1 MESFKNT
8 TPDPNYDV
16 AAALLANFAA
26 DDMREIRGMVLRL
39 ARVSKRLEKFSFPL
53 VAQSLA
59 SLLIRPENHTA
70 TARIEALIHLAAFAC
85 RGEKGP
91 TPTQVSEWL
100 NVMVYKDPIT
110 ELEGPVED
118 VFVSNVATWFGN
130 VRLFE
135 GRWQNNGD
143 YMQACILAMYRVAE
157 HSWAAEAFRCIMA
170 LFRVSEAVA
179 ERAKVD
185 RYLRTESSPR
195 AKIALNFS
203 NATETTGYV
212 SFSREELIAIGV
224 DPVDLDPFVFQEE
237 HADLLV
243 EQSIGHTALER
254 RPLVRLGGRTIVVL
268 PTAIGAAIRRFVIER
283 AEAAGDLD
291 IFQSACHQAQ
301 YGEVFLLGRAA
312 WEIEFIKALQH
323 DPDDDLR
330 EFVGTFDDGGYVHLI
345 FVPDDF
351 GEIARDGFVS
361 THKLKGMIKDRIHDR
376 AAYLAAKP
384 DYRRGL
390 TVLVHGGIGREFS
403 PPWGELPSG
412 WHQLCLSAPDFML
425 LGNES
430 EFTALRAWKLLQQV
444 DDLEAKGVV
453 FPNLRGFLNL
463 AAFAY
468 YGDFELVPV
477 NMSLA
482 PIYLHS
488 DFILP
493 LRHRV
498 RTALDQH
505 AVLAPDG
512 KSWVSVQRET
522 TSGFLGQTQGRPVF
536 INPGYMAQHKLL
548 ACVETNARPWWVH
561 CSELPESRWHRG
573 MVFNI
578 LELVLG
584 WLVRLSPLL
593 EEWICSL
600 PSGPVTFQF
609 RFPDIEI
616 LSQNDIQTTKT
627 PSAPTVAVEDGQIVI
642 DCTLLYL
649 RSFLSAANTGDRLM
663 ISAMMRGVHELC
675 GNLAPSDTEMGELV
689 QTVVGSEDARFF
701 QMTPGRTPQDMI
713 YDVAAL
719 PMPRLVM
726 PEDQAWSRLDLV
738 RRAGYE
744 AAPGPIPL
752 GKAQATL
759 GKAVDCVWE
768 RARSRLSNLNRES
781 VIESSLL
788 NFMAIQK
795 EHRDWLRSAAAQLAL
810 HDNDEVLAAANER
823 GFRRDIAGLSCRVIS
838 EMALCTSPYQD
849 DSSCT
854 GADLDFLIAEVATL
868 LECASHS
875 DALRYCLAAGQPS
888 MLPNGSFDFDPSTVQ
903 AIKQLLNEYGK
914 RTFQDAALERGTEF
928 GGGDE
933 VADADFEAAFIAE
946 FGLSMDQYGK
956 FVLDVTLEALEHGEA
971 LFQLRRS
978 EVIQRL
984 REVGTMNPERVFEA
998 FALKPRARWDE
1009 KNPTN
1014 AKERDWY
1021 PWRYNR
1027 RLSILRR
1034 PLVQLSMEDDPVVL
1048 VMPSIL
1054 GGTLDYLQQASFGRL
1069 PVELFDNPEMAS
1081 CIGRAADRNGR
1092 DFNRRVAERFDHL
1105 EWKTEQE
1112 VALTRLG
1119 GAVELGDIDVL
1130 AWRCDTG
1137 LVYVVECKSLRFD
1150 RTCGEIGE
1158 RLAEYAT
1165 GTVDGKRT
1173 PLQKHLDR
1181 ISYLEGNRER
1191 LSHLTDISLEKL
1203 QLRSALVTEKLVPM
1217 QFTGR
1222 AREMLN
1228 IVTDYELLEEVIVNQ

>member
-1 MESFKNT
+1 MANLRRTSS
-8 TPDPNYDV
+8 DPNNDAV
-16 AAALLANFAA
+16 AALLANAMA

-39 ARVSKRLEKFSFPL
+39 ARLSRHLEKFSFPL

-70 TARIEALIHLAAFAC
+70 TARIEALVHLAAFAC
-85 RGEKGP
+85 RGKQGA
-91 TPTQVSEWL
+91 TPHQVSEWL
-100 NVMVYKDPIT
+100 NVMVYEDPIT
-110 ELEGPVED
+110 ELESPVED
-118 VFVSNVATWFGN
+118 VFVSNVVTWFGN

-143 YMQACILAMYRVAE
+143 YVHICIQAMLRIAE
-157 HSWAAEAFRCIMA
+157 HSWAAEAFRSVMA
-170 LFRVSEAVA
+170 MLRVSEAVA

-185 RYLRTESSPR
+185 RYLRTESNPR
-195 AKIALNFS
+195 EKIAVNFPT
-203 NATETTGYV
+203 ATESTGYV
-212 SFSREELIAIGV
+212 SFDHEELIAIGV
-224 DPVDLDPFVFQEE
+224 DPGDLDPFVFEEE
-237 HADLLV
+237 HANLLV

-254 RPLVRLGGRTIVVL
+254 RPLVRFRGRTMVVL

-283 AEAAGDLD
+283 AAVAGDLGR
-291 IFQSACHQAQ
+291 FQSTCHQTQ
-301 YGEVFLLGRAA
+301 FSEVFLLGCAA
-312 WEIEFIKALQH
+312 WKIGYIEALQH
-323 DPDDDLR
+323 NPDDDLR
-330 EFVGTFDDGGYVHLI
+330 EFVGTFDEGGYVHLI

-351 GEIARDGFVS
+351 EEIAQEGLGKI
-361 THKLKGMIKDRIHDR
+361 HKIKGMIKDRIHDR

-403 PPWGELPSG
+403 PVWGEFPSD

-425 LGNES
+425 LGSES

-444 DDLEAKGVV
+444 DDLEAEGVV

-505 AVLAPDG
+505 AVLAPDCE
-512 KSWVSVQRET
+512 SWVSVQRET
-522 TSGFLGQTQGRPVF
+522 TGGFLDETQERPVF
-536 INPGYMAQHKLL
+536 ISPGHTAQHELL
-548 ACVETNARPWWVH
+548 ACVETNARPWWVL
-561 CSELPESRWHRG
+561 CSELPESRWHRD

-593 EEWICSL
+593 EKWICSL

-627 PSAPTVAVEDGQIVI
+627 TSAPTVAVEDGQIVI
-642 DCTLLYL
+642 DCTALYL
-649 RSFLSAANTGDRLM
+649 RSFLSADNTGDRFM

-675 GNLAPSDTEMGELV
+675 GNPAPSDTELGEVV

-713 YDVAAL
+713 YDVVAL
-719 PMPRLVM
+719 PPPRLVM
-726 PEDQAWSRLDLV
+726 PEDQAWSRIDLV

-744 AAPGPIPL
+744 AAPGTIPS
-752 GKAQATL
+752 GRAQAIL

-768 RARSRLSNLNRES
+768 RVWSRLINLTRES

-795 EHRDWLRSAAAQLAL
+795 EHRDWFRSAAAQLAL
-810 HDNDEVLAAANER
+810 YDNTEVLAAANER
-823 GFRRDIAGLSCRVIS
+823 GLRRDIAGLSCRVIS
-838 EMALCTSPYQD
+838 EMALCTSPYREG
-849 DSSCT
+849 SSCT
-854 GADLDFLIAEVATL
+854 GADLDFLIAEVAML

-875 DALRYCLAAGQPS
+875 DALHYCLSAGQPS
-888 MLPNGSFDFDPSTVQ
+888 MLPNGSFAFDPSTVQ
-903 AIKQLLNEYGK
+903 AIYPLIKEHGK
-914 RTFQDAALERGTEF
+914 RTFQDAAFDRGTEF
-928 GGGDE
+928 GSGGE
-933 VADADFEAAFIAE
+933 VADADFEVAFFAE

-956 FVLDVTLEALEHGEA
+956 FVLGVTLEALENGNA
-971 LFQLRRS
+971 YIRLRRS

-984 REVGTMNPERVFEA
+984 REAGTVNPERVFET
-998 FALKPRARWDE
+998 FALIPRSRWDE

-1027 RLSILRR
+1027 RLSILRH

-1069 PVELFDNPEMAS
+1069 PVELFDSPEMAS

-1092 DFNRRVAERFDHL
+1092 DFNRRVAERFDRL

-1181 ISYLEGNRER
+1181 ISFLEGNRER
-1191 LSHLTDISLEKL
+1191 LSHLTDIPLKKL

-1228 IVTDYELLEEVIVNQ
+1228 IVTDYELLEEVIANQ